1 MRKNRLI
8 IPALL
13 AFLSLQGYAQEL
25 NDSITSGKPAKYSD
39 EVVEIGYHKAQ
50 RLEESTSSI
59 STVYNEDFNK
69 RSAKNIANSLFGYG
83 TGLTTLQGSGRYADA
98 EPTFFI
104 RGLQSLSTNNPLI
117 LVDGIERDITDVT
130 PEEVETVTILKDAAA
145 VAIYGHKGIN
155 GVVNITTKRGIYN
168 TREIKF
174 TYDHGFGWQARK
186 PKFVDSYSY
195 ANAMNEA
202 LANDGLTA
210 RYTQDELNAFR
221 SGQYPYLYANVDWLG
236 ETYRDMDATN
246 IYNISFRGGA
256 SKFRYYAMANLTT
269 NKGFIANPY
278 MNDGYSTQDQYSRAN
293 LRTNL
298 DIDLTEKT
306 KLKLNVLGILSETRT
321 PGANGQGGANLWDMI
336 YTLPSAAFPARL
348 ENGTWGGSAT
358 WAGTKNPLA
367 VSQAAAYT
375 KFHERTLFA
384 DMTLTQDLS
393 SITPGLG
400 ASGMLSYDNY
410 AQYWENHS
418 KTFVYGSNSVTAWE
432 NGVPSSTTYYTDGK
446 ESSMSSDAKCIAF
459 TRVFNFAATLF
470 YDKQINKDN
479 KIYSQLKWDYEYRN
493 TKGTDQ
499 TWYRQNASFY
509 THYGYKDKYFA
520 DLSVVASAS
529 NKLAPGHQWS
539 ISPTVGLAWV
549 MSKENFM
556 KDLFWINFMKLRAS
570 FGVINTDRLPLD
582 DDSEVTN
589 YWEQTYGG
597 GGYYPFDTNYSVGTQ
612 SWSLG
617 RLASLNSTHEKA
629 YKYNL
634 GLDASMFNGLDVSF
648 DAYYERRSDI
658 WVSSSGHYSSVLGFT
673 APYENGG
680 IVDSWGVE
688 IGANYRKKIADITLN
703 IGANFALA
711 KNEIIEQME
720 EPRMY
725 DNLITTGKP
734 LKQTYGMEVI
744 GYFKD
749 QADIENSPKQ
759 SFGDVKP
766 GDIKYKDLNGDG
778 VIDEND
784 RTNIGSPLPKFTFG
798 WTNTF
803 RYKNFDLSLFINGSY
818 GNKVFNYL
826 GMKLTHMNSPWSN
839 QLNTVLDRA
848 QIVPIDPNKDY
859 SAGVVVNGVTI
870 YNWYDDITNVRV
882 ANAGATI
889 PRASIQD
896 PNDNDRISDRYIED
910 GSYIRLKNITLG
922 YTFPGKIIKKWGL
935 DNLRVYA
942 NIQNLLT
949 ITGYSGYDP
958 EIGASTASA
967 NVYGLDN
974 GRYPSPTVYSFGL
987 NVSF

>member
-13 AFLSLQGYAQEL
+13 AFLSMQGHAQEL

-766 GDIKYKDLNGDG
+766 GDIKYKDVNGDNI
-778 VIDEND
+778 IDANDKVAIGHSTTAPEIYYSFNLGAEWKGLGFDAMFQGTGRYSAVLNTKSLYWPLINNTTISQEYYDNRWTPENQD
-784 RTNIGSPLPKFTFG
+784 AKYPRLSSQSNGNNYQ
-798 WTNTF
+798 TNTLWLADRSF
-803 RYKNFDLSLFINGSY
+803 LKLRSIELYYKFPQIWVKKSKILSNAKIYVRGVDLLCFDKINI
-818 GNKVFNYL
+818 
-826 GMKLTHMNSPWSN
+826 
-839 QLNTVLDRA
+839 A
-848 QIVPIDPNKDY
+848 DPEVY
-859 SAGVVVNGVTI
+859 
-870 YNWYDDITNVRV
+870 
-882 ANAGATI
+882 GATY
-889 PRASIQD
+889 PLTRSVVA
-896 PNDNDRISDRYIED
+896 
-910 GSYIRLKNITLG
+910 G
-922 YTFPGKIIKKWGL
+922 
-935 DNLRVYA
+935 
-942 NIQNLLT
+942 LT
-949 ITGYSGYDP
+949 IG
-958 EIGASTASA
+958 
-967 NVYGLDN
+967 
-974 GRYPSPTVYSFGL
+974 F
-987 NVSF
+987 

>member
-13 AFLSLQGYAQEL
+13 AFLSMQGYAQEL
-25 NDSITSGKPAKYSD
+25 NDSIASGKLAKYSD
-39 EVVEIGYHKAQ
+39 EVVQIGYHKAQ
-50 RLEESTSSI
+50 RLEESTSSV

-98 EPTFFI
+98 EPTFFV

-130 PEEVETVTILKDAAA
+130 PEEVETVTVLKDAAA
-145 VAIYGHKGIN
+145 VAIYGNKGIN
-155 GVVNITTKRGIYN
+155 GVVNITTKRGAYN

-186 PKFVDSYSY
+186 PKFVNSYDY

-202 LANDGLTA
+202 LVNDGLTA
-210 RYTQDELNAFR
+210 RYTQDELKAFQY
-221 SGQYPYLYANVDWLG
+221 GQYPYLYANVDWLG

-306 KLKLNVLGILSETRT
+306 KLKLNLLGILSETRT
-321 PGANGQGGANLWDMI
+321 PGANADDKEGADLWDMI

-432 NGVPSSTTYYTDGK
+432 NNLPRNTTYYTDGK
-446 ESSMSSDAKCIAF
+446 ESSMGSDAKCIAF

-470 YDKQINKDN
+470 YDKQINEAN

-520 DLSVVASAS
+520 DMSIIASAS
-529 NKLAPGHQWS
+529 NKLAPGHRWS
-539 ISPTVGLAWV
+539 VSPTIGLAWI

-556 KDLFWINFMKLRAS
+556 QDISWINFMKLRAS

-582 DDSEVTN
+582 DDDEVTN

-597 GGYYPFDTNYSVGTQ
+597 GSFYPFDTNYSVGTQ

-629 YKYNL
+629 YKYNF
-634 GLDASMFNGLDVSF
+634 GLDASLFNGLDFSF

-688 IGANYRKKIADITLN
+688 IGANYRKRIADVTLN
-703 IGANFALA
+703 VGANFTLA

-725 DNLITTGKP
+725 DNLITTGNP
-734 LKQTYGMEVI
+734 LKQTYGMQVI

-749 QADIENSPKQ
+749 QTDIENSPKQ
-759 SFGDVKP
+759 AFGEVNP
-766 GDIKYKDLNGDG
+766 GDIKYKDVNGDNI
-778 VIDEND
+778 IDANDKVAIGYSTTAPEIYYSFNLGAEWKGLGFDAMFQGTGRYSAVLNTKSLYWPLINNTTISQEYYDNRWTPENQD
-784 RTNIGSPLPKFTFG
+784 AKYPRLSSQSNENNYQ
-798 WTNTF
+798 TNTLWLADRSF
-803 RYKNFDLSLFINGSY
+803 LKLRSVELYYKFPQALMKKSKILNNAKVYVRGVDLLCFDKINI
-818 GNKVFNYL
+818 
-826 GMKLTHMNSPWSN
+826 
-839 QLNTVLDRA
+839 A
-848 QIVPIDPNKDY
+848 DPEVY
-859 SAGVVVNGVTI
+859 
-870 YNWYDDITNVRV
+870 
-882 ANAGATI
+882 GATY
-889 PRASIQD
+889 PLTRSVVA
-896 PNDNDRISDRYIED
+896 
-910 GSYIRLKNITLG
+910 G
-922 YTFPGKIIKKWGL
+922 
-935 DNLRVYA
+935 
-942 NIQNLLT
+942 LT
-949 ITGYSGYDP
+949 IG
-958 EIGASTASA
+958 
-967 NVYGLDN
+967 
-974 GRYPSPTVYSFGL
+974 F
-987 NVSF
+987 

>member
-13 AFLSLQGYAQEL
+13 AFLCLQGYAQEL

-39 EVVEIGYHKAQ
+39 EVVQIGYHKAQ
-50 RLEESTSSI
+50 RLEESTSSV

-98 EPTFFI
+98 EPTFFV

-130 PEEVETVTILKDAAA
+130 PEEVETVTVLKDAAA
-145 VAIYGHKGIN
+145 VAIYGNKGIN
-155 GVVNITTKRGIYN
+155 GVVNITTKRGAYN

-186 PKFVDSYSY
+186 PKFVNSYDY

-202 LANDGLTA
+202 LVNDGLTA
-210 RYTQDELNAFR
+210 RYTQDELKAFQY
-221 SGQYPYLYANVDWLG
+221 GQYPYLYANVDWLG

-306 KLKLNVLGILSETRT
+306 KLKLNLLGILSETRT
-321 PGANGQGGANLWDMI
+321 PGANADDKEGADLWDMI

-432 NGVPSSTTYYTDGK
+432 NNLPRNTTYYTDGK
-446 ESSMSSDAKCIAF
+446 ESSMGSDAKCIAF

-470 YDKQINKDN
+470 YDKQINEAN

-520 DLSVVASAS
+520 DMSIIASAS
-529 NKLAPGHQWS
+529 NKLAPGHRWS
-539 ISPTVGLAWV
+539 VSPTIGLAWI

-556 KDLFWINFMKLRAS
+556 QDISWINFMKLRAS

-582 DDSEVTN
+582 DDDEVTN

-597 GGYYPFDTNYSVGTQ
+597 GSFYPFDTNYSVGTQ

-629 YKYNL
+629 YKYNF
-634 GLDASMFNGLDVSF
+634 GLDASLFNGLDFSF

-688 IGANYRKKIADITLN
+688 IGANYRKRIADVTLN
-703 IGANFALA
+703 VGANFTLA

-725 DNLITTGKP
+725 DNLITTGNP
-734 LKQTYGMEVI
+734 LKQTYGMQVI

-749 QADIENSPKQ
+749 QTDIENSPKQ
-759 SFGDVKP
+759 AFGEVNP
-766 GDIKYKDLNGDG
+766 GDIKYKDVNGDNI
-778 VIDEND
+778 IDANDKVAIGYSTTAPEIYYSFNLGAEWKGLGFDAMFQGTGRYSAVLNTKSLYWPLINNTTISQEYYDNRWTPENQD
-784 RTNIGSPLPKFTFG
+784 AKYPRLSSQSNENNYQ
-798 WTNTF
+798 TNTLWLADRSF
-803 RYKNFDLSLFINGSY
+803 LKLRSVELYYKFPQALMKKSKILNNAKVYVRGVDLLCFDKINI
-818 GNKVFNYL
+818 
-826 GMKLTHMNSPWSN
+826 
-839 QLNTVLDRA
+839 A
-848 QIVPIDPNKDY
+848 DPEVY
-859 SAGVVVNGVTI
+859 
-870 YNWYDDITNVRV
+870 
-882 ANAGATI
+882 GATY
-889 PRASIQD
+889 PQTRSVVA
-896 PNDNDRISDRYIED
+896 
-910 GSYIRLKNITLG
+910 G
-922 YTFPGKIIKKWGL
+922 
-935 DNLRVYA
+935 
-942 NIQNLLT
+942 LT
-949 ITGYSGYDP
+949 IG
-958 EIGASTASA
+958 
-967 NVYGLDN
+967 
-974 GRYPSPTVYSFGL
+974 F
-987 NVSF
+987 

>member
-13 AFLSLQGYAQEL
+13 AFLSMQGYAQEL
-25 NDSITSGKPAKYSD
+25 NDSITSGKPVKYSD

-446 ESSMSSDAKCIAF
+446 ESAMSSDAKCIAF

-470 YDKQINKDN
+470 YDKQINMDN

-556 KDLFWINFMKLRAS
+556 KDLSWINFMKLRAS

-629 YKYNL
+629 YKYNF

-766 GDIKYKDLNGDG
+766 GDIKYKDVNGDNI
-778 VIDEND
+778 IDANDKVAIGHSTTAPEIYYSFNLGAEWKGLGFDAMFQGTGRYSAVLNTKSLYWPLINNTTISQEYYDNRWTPENQD
-784 RTNIGSPLPKFTFG
+784 AKYPRLSSQSNENNYQ
-798 WTNTF
+798 TNTLWLADRSF
-803 RYKNFDLSLFINGSY
+803 LKLRSIELYYKFPQIWVKKSKILSNAKIYVRGVDLLCFDKINI
-818 GNKVFNYL
+818 
-826 GMKLTHMNSPWSN
+826 
-839 QLNTVLDRA
+839 A
-848 QIVPIDPNKDY
+848 DPEVY
-859 SAGVVVNGVTI
+859 
-870 YNWYDDITNVRV
+870 
-882 ANAGATI
+882 GATY
-889 PRASIQD
+889 PLTRSVVA
-896 PNDNDRISDRYIED
+896 
-910 GSYIRLKNITLG
+910 G
-922 YTFPGKIIKKWGL
+922 
-935 DNLRVYA
+935 
-942 NIQNLLT
+942 LT
-949 ITGYSGYDP
+949 IG
-958 EIGASTASA
+958 
-967 NVYGLDN
+967 
-974 GRYPSPTVYSFGL
+974 F
-987 NVSF
+987 

>member
-13 AFLSLQGYAQEL
+13 AFLSMQGYAQEL

-39 EVVEIGYHKAQ
+39 EMVEIGYHKAQ
-50 RLEESTSSI
+50 HLEESTSSI

-117 LVDGIERDITDVT
+117 LVDGIERDITDIT

-145 VAIYGHKGIN
+145 VAMYGNKGIN
-155 GVVNITTKRGIYN
+155 GVVNITTKRGNYN

-321 PGANGQGGANLWDMI
+321 PGADADDQGGANLWDMI

-384 DMTLTQDLS
+384 DMTLAQDLS

-446 ESSMSSDAKCIAF
+446 ESAMSSDAKCIAF

-470 YDKQINKDN
+470 YDRQIDKDN

-520 DLSVVASAS
+520 DLNVVASAS

-556 KDLFWINFMKLRAS
+556 KDLSWINFMKLRAS
-570 FGVINTDRLPLD
+570 FGVIHTDRLPLD

-629 YKYNL
+629 YKYNF
-634 GLDASMFNGLDVSF
+634 GLDAGMFNGLNVSF

-688 IGANYRKKIADITLN
+688 IGADYRKKIAGITLN

-725 DNLITTGKP
+725 GNLITTGNP

-759 SFGDVKP
+759 SFGDVNP
-766 GDIKYKDLNGDG
+766 GDIKYKDVNGDNI
-778 VIDEND
+778 IDANDKVAIGYSTTAPEIYYSFNLGAEWKGLGFDAMFQGTGRYSAVLNTKSLYWPLINNTTISQEYYDNRWTPENQD
-784 RTNIGSPLPKFTFG
+784 AKYPRLSSQSNENNYQ
-798 WTNTF
+798 TNTLWLADRSF
-803 RYKNFDLSLFINGSY
+803 LKLRSIELYYKFPQSWVKKSKILSNAKIYVRGIDLLCFDKINIADPEVY
-818 GNKVFNYL
+818 EATYP
-826 GMKLTHMNSPWSN
+826 LTRS
-839 QLNTVLDRA
+839 V
-848 QIVPIDPNKDY
+848 V
-859 SAGVVVNGVTI
+859 AG
-870 YNWYDDITNVRV
+870 
-882 ANAGATI
+882 
-889 PRASIQD
+889 
-896 PNDNDRISDRYIED
+896 
-910 GSYIRLKNITLG
+910 
-922 YTFPGKIIKKWGL
+922 
-935 DNLRVYA
+935 
-942 NIQNLLT
+942 LT
-949 ITGYSGYDP
+949 IG
-958 EIGASTASA
+958 
-967 NVYGLDN
+967 
-974 GRYPSPTVYSFGL
+974 F
-987 NVSF
+987 

>member
-13 AFLSLQGYAQEL
+13 AFLSMQGYAQEL
-25 NDSITSGKPAKYSD
+25 NDSIASGKPAKYSD
-39 EVVEIGYHKAQ
+39 EVVQIGYHKAQ
-50 RLEESTSSI
+50 RLEESTSSV

-98 EPTFFI
+98 EPTFFV

-130 PEEVETVTILKDAAA
+130 PEEVETVTVLKDAAA
-145 VAIYGHKGIN
+145 VAIYGNKGIN
-155 GVVNITTKRGIYN
+155 GVVNITTKRGAYN

-186 PKFVDSYSY
+186 PKFVNSYDY

-202 LANDGLTA
+202 LVNDGLTA
-210 RYTQDELNAFR
+210 RYTQDELKAFQY
-221 SGQYPYLYANVDWLG
+221 GQYPYLYANVDWLG
-236 ETYRDMDATN
+236 ETYCDMDATN

-306 KLKLNVLGILSETRT
+306 KLKLNLLGILSETRT
-321 PGANGQGGANLWDMI
+321 PGANADDKEGADLWDMI

-432 NGVPSSTTYYTDGK
+432 NNLPRNTTYYTDGK
-446 ESSMSSDAKCIAF
+446 ESSMGSDAKCIAF

-470 YDKQINKDN
+470 YDKQINEAN

-520 DLSVVASAS
+520 DLSIIASAS
-529 NKLAPGHQWS
+529 NKLAPGHRWS
-539 ISPTVGLAWV
+539 VSPTIGLAWI

-556 KDLFWINFMKLRAS
+556 KDISWINFMKLRAS

-582 DDSEVTN
+582 DDDEVTN

-597 GGYYPFDTNYSVGTQ
+597 GSFYPFDTNYSVGTQ

-629 YKYNL
+629 YKYNF
-634 GLDASMFNGLDVSF
+634 GLDASLFNGLDFSF

-688 IGANYRKKIADITLN
+688 IGANYRKRIADVTLN
-703 IGANFALA
+703 VGANFTLA

-725 DNLITTGKP
+725 DNLITTGNP
-734 LKQTYGMEVI
+734 LKQTYGMQVI

-749 QADIENSPKQ
+749 QTDIENSPKQ
-759 SFGDVKP
+759 AFGEVKP
-766 GDIKYKDLNGDG
+766 GDIKYKDVNDDNIIDANDKVAIGYSTTAPEIYYSFNLGAEWKGLGFDAMFQGTGRYSAVLNTKSLYWPLINNTTISQEYYDNRWTP
-778 VIDEND
+778 ENQD
-784 RTNIGSPLPKFTFG
+784 ATYPRLSSQSNENNYQ
-798 WTNTF
+798 TNTLWLADRSF
-803 RYKNFDLSLFINGSY
+803 LKLRSVELYYKFPQALIKKSKILNNAKVYVRGVDLLCFDKINI
-818 GNKVFNYL
+818 
-826 GMKLTHMNSPWSN
+826 
-839 QLNTVLDRA
+839 A
-848 QIVPIDPNKDY
+848 DPEVY
-859 SAGVVVNGVTI
+859 
-870 YNWYDDITNVRV
+870 
-882 ANAGATI
+882 GATY
-889 PRASIQD
+889 PLTRSVVA
-896 PNDNDRISDRYIED
+896 
-910 GSYIRLKNITLG
+910 G
-922 YTFPGKIIKKWGL
+922 
-935 DNLRVYA
+935 
-942 NIQNLLT
+942 LT
-949 ITGYSGYDP
+949 IG
-958 EIGASTASA
+958 
-967 NVYGLDN
+967 
-974 GRYPSPTVYSFGL
+974 F
-987 NVSF
+987 

>member
-13 AFLSLQGYAQEL
+13 AFLSMQGYAQEL
-25 NDSITSGKPAKYSD
+25 NDSITSGKPVKYSD

-446 ESSMSSDAKCIAF
+446 ESAMSSDAKCIAF

-479 KIYSQLKWDYEYRN
+479 KIYCQLKWDYEYRN

-556 KDLFWINFMKLRAS
+556 KDLSWINFMKLRAS

-629 YKYNL
+629 YKYNF

-766 GDIKYKDLNGDG
+766 GDIKYKDVNGDNI
-778 VIDEND
+778 IDANDKVAIGHSTTAPEIYYSFNLGAEWKGLGFDAMFQGTGRYSAVLNTKSLYWPLINNTTISQEYYDNRWTPENQD
-784 RTNIGSPLPKFTFG
+784 AKYPRLSSQSNENNYQ
-798 WTNTF
+798 TNTLWLADRSF
-803 RYKNFDLSLFINGSY
+803 LKLRSIELYYKFPQIWVKKSKILSNAKIYVRGVDLLCFDKINI
-818 GNKVFNYL
+818 
-826 GMKLTHMNSPWSN
+826 
-839 QLNTVLDRA
+839 A
-848 QIVPIDPNKDY
+848 DPEVY
-859 SAGVVVNGVTI
+859 
-870 YNWYDDITNVRV
+870 
-882 ANAGATI
+882 GATY
-889 PRASIQD
+889 PLTRSVVA
-896 PNDNDRISDRYIED
+896 
-910 GSYIRLKNITLG
+910 G
-922 YTFPGKIIKKWGL
+922 
-935 DNLRVYA
+935 
-942 NIQNLLT
+942 LT
-949 ITGYSGYDP
+949 IG
-958 EIGASTASA
+958 
-967 NVYGLDN
+967 
-974 GRYPSPTVYSFGL
+974 F
-987 NVSF
+987 

>member
-1 MRKNRLI
+1 MKKNRLI

-13 AFLSLQGYAQEL
+13 AFLCLQGYAQEL

-39 EVVEIGYHKAQ
+39 EVVQIGYHKAQ
-50 RLEESTSSI
+50 RLEESTSSV

-98 EPTFFI
+98 EPTFFV

-130 PEEVETVTILKDAAA
+130 PEEVETVTVLKDAAA
-145 VAIYGHKGIN
+145 VAIYGNKGIN
-155 GVVNITTKRGIYN
+155 GVVNITTKRGAYN

-186 PKFVDSYSY
+186 PKFVNSYDY

-202 LANDGLTA
+202 LVNDGLTA
-210 RYTQDELNAFR
+210 RYTQDELKAFQY
-221 SGQYPYLYANVDWLG
+221 GQYPYLYANVDWLG

-306 KLKLNVLGILSETRT
+306 KLKLNLLGILSETRT
-321 PGANGQGGANLWDMI
+321 PGANADDKEGADLWDMI

-432 NGVPSSTTYYTDGK
+432 NNLPRNTTYYTDGK
-446 ESSMSSDAKCIAF
+446 ESSMGSDAKCIAF

-470 YDKQINKDN
+470 YDKQINEAN

-520 DLSVVASAS
+520 DMSIIASAS
-529 NKLAPGHQWS
+529 NKLAPGHRWS
-539 ISPTVGLAWV
+539 VSPTIGLAWI

-556 KDLFWINFMKLRAS
+556 QDISWINFMKLRAS

-582 DDSEVTN
+582 DDDEVTN

-597 GGYYPFDTNYSVGTQ
+597 GSFYPFDTNYSVGTQ

-629 YKYNL
+629 YKYNF
-634 GLDASMFNGLDVSF
+634 GLDASLFNGLDFSF

-688 IGANYRKKIADITLN
+688 IGANYRKRIADVTLN
-703 IGANFALA
+703 VGANFTLA

-725 DNLITTGKP
+725 DNLITTGNP
-734 LKQTYGMEVI
+734 LKQTYGMQVI

-749 QADIENSPKQ
+749 QTDIENSPKQ
-759 SFGDVKP
+759 AFGEVNP
-766 GDIKYKDLNGDG
+766 GDIKYKDVNGDNI
-778 VIDEND
+778 IDANDKVAIGYSTTAPEIYYSFNLGAEWKGLGFDAMFQGTGRYSAVLNTKSLYWPLINNTTISQEYYDNRWTPENQD
-784 RTNIGSPLPKFTFG
+784 AKYPRLSSQSNENNYQ
-798 WTNTF
+798 TNTLWLADRSF
-803 RYKNFDLSLFINGSY
+803 LKLRSVELYYKFPQALMKKSKILNNAKVYVRGVDLLCFDKINI
-818 GNKVFNYL
+818 
-826 GMKLTHMNSPWSN
+826 
-839 QLNTVLDRA
+839 A
-848 QIVPIDPNKDY
+848 DPEVY
-859 SAGVVVNGVTI
+859 
-870 YNWYDDITNVRV
+870 
-882 ANAGATI
+882 GATY
-889 PRASIQD
+889 PQTRSVVA
-896 PNDNDRISDRYIED
+896 
-910 GSYIRLKNITLG
+910 G
-922 YTFPGKIIKKWGL
+922 
-935 DNLRVYA
+935 
-942 NIQNLLT
+942 LT
-949 ITGYSGYDP
+949 IG
-958 EIGASTASA
+958 
-967 NVYGLDN
+967 
-974 GRYPSPTVYSFGL
+974 F
-987 NVSF
+987 

>member
-13 AFLSLQGYAQEL
+13 AFLSMQGYAQEL
-25 NDSITSGKPAKYSD
+25 NDSIASGKPAKYSD
-39 EVVEIGYHKAQ
+39 EVVQIGYHKAQ
-50 RLEESTSSI
+50 RLEESTSSV

-98 EPTFFI
+98 EPTFFV

-130 PEEVETVTILKDAAA
+130 PEEVETVTVLKDAAA
-145 VAIYGHKGIN
+145 VAIYGNKGIN
-155 GVVNITTKRGIYN
+155 GVVNITTKRGAYN

-186 PKFVDSYSY
+186 PKFVNSYDY

-202 LANDGLTA
+202 LVNDGLTA
-210 RYTQDELNAFR
+210 RYTQDELKAFQY
-221 SGQYPYLYANVDWLG
+221 GQYPYLYANVDWLG

-306 KLKLNVLGILSETRT
+306 KLKLNLLGILSETRT
-321 PGANGQGGANLWDMI
+321 PGANANDKEGADLWDMI

-432 NGVPSSTTYYTDGK
+432 NNLPRNTTYYTDGK
-446 ESSMSSDAKCIAF
+446 ESSMGSDAKCIAF

-470 YDKQINKDN
+470 YDKQLNEAS

-520 DLSVVASAS
+520 DLSIIASAS
-529 NKLAPGHQWS
+529 NKLAPGHRWS
-539 ISPTVGLAWV
+539 VSPTVGLAWI

-556 KDLFWINFMKLRAS
+556 KDISWINFMKLRAS

-582 DDSEVTN
+582 DDDEVTN

-597 GGYYPFDTNYSVGTQ
+597 GSFYPFDTNYSVGTQ

-629 YKYNL
+629 YKYNF
-634 GLDASMFNGLDVSF
+634 GLDASLFNGLDFSF

-688 IGANYRKKIADITLN
+688 IGANYRKRIANVTLN
-703 IGANFALA
+703 VGANFTLA

-725 DNLITTGKP
+725 DNLITTGNP
-734 LKQTYGMEVI
+734 LKQTYGMQVL

-749 QADIENSPKQ
+749 QVDIENSPKQ
-759 SFGDVKP
+759 AFGEVKP
-766 GDIKYKDLNGDG
+766 GDIKYKDVNGDNI
-778 VIDEND
+778 IDANDKVAIGYSTTAPEIYYSFNLGAEWKGLGFDAMFQGTGRYSAVLNTKSLYWPLINNTTISQEYYDNRWTPENQD
-784 RTNIGSPLPKFTFG
+784 AKYPRLSSQSNENNYQ
-798 WTNTF
+798 TNTLWLADRSF
-803 RYKNFDLSLFINGSY
+803 LKLRSVELYYKFPQALIKKSKILNNAKVYVRGVDLLCFDKINI
-818 GNKVFNYL
+818 
-826 GMKLTHMNSPWSN
+826 
-839 QLNTVLDRA
+839 A
-848 QIVPIDPNKDY
+848 DPEVY
-859 SAGVVVNGVTI
+859 
-870 YNWYDDITNVRV
+870 
-882 ANAGATI
+882 GATY
-889 PRASIQD
+889 PLTRSVVA
-896 PNDNDRISDRYIED
+896 
-910 GSYIRLKNITLG
+910 G
-922 YTFPGKIIKKWGL
+922 
-935 DNLRVYA
+935 
-942 NIQNLLT
+942 LT
-949 ITGYSGYDP
+949 IG
-958 EIGASTASA
+958 
-967 NVYGLDN
+967 
-974 GRYPSPTVYSFGL
+974 F
-987 NVSF
+987 

>member
-13 AFLSLQGYAQEL
+13 AFLSMQGYAQEL
-25 NDSITSGKPAKYSD
+25 NDSIASGKPAKYSD
-39 EVVEIGYHKAQ
+39 EVVQIGYHKAQ
-50 RLEESTSSI
+50 RLEESTSSV
-59 STVYNEDFNK
+59 STVYNEEFNK

-98 EPTFFI
+98 EPTFFV

-130 PEEVETVTILKDAAA
+130 PEEVETVTVLKDAAA
-145 VAIYGHKGIN
+145 VAIYGNKGIN
-155 GVVNITTKRGIYN
+155 GVVNITTKRGAYN

-186 PKFVDSYSY
+186 PKFVNSYDY

-202 LANDGLTA
+202 LVNDGLTA
-210 RYTQDELNAFR
+210 RYTQDELKAFQY
-221 SGQYPYLYANVDWLG
+221 GQYPYLYANVDWLG

-306 KLKLNVLGILSETRT
+306 KLKLNLLGILSETRT
-321 PGANGQGGANLWDMI
+321 PGANADDKEGADLWDMI

-432 NGVPSSTTYYTDGK
+432 NNLPRNTTYYTDGK
-446 ESSMSSDAKCIAF
+446 ESSMGSDAKCIAF

-470 YDKQINKDN
+470 YDKQINEAN

-520 DLSVVASAS
+520 DMSIIASAS
-529 NKLAPGHQWS
+529 NKLAPGHRWS
-539 ISPTVGLAWV
+539 VSPTIGLAWI

-556 KDLFWINFMKLRAS
+556 KDISWINFMKLRAS

-582 DDSEVTN
+582 DDDEVTN

-597 GGYYPFDTNYSVGTQ
+597 GSFYPFDTNYSVGTQ

-629 YKYNL
+629 YKYNF
-634 GLDASMFNGLDVSF
+634 GLDASLFNGLDFSF

-688 IGANYRKKIADITLN
+688 IGANYRKRIADVTLN
-703 IGANFALA
+703 VGANFTLA

-725 DNLITTGKP
+725 DNLITTGNP
-734 LKQTYGMEVI
+734 LKQTYGMQVI

-749 QADIENSPKQ
+749 QTDIENSPKQ
-759 SFGDVKP
+759 AFGEVKP
-766 GDIKYKDLNGDG
+766 GDIKYKDVNGDNI
-778 VIDEND
+778 IDANDKVAIGYSTTAPEIYYSFNLGAEWKGLGFDAMFQGIGRYSAVLNTKSLYWPLINNTTISQEYYDNRWTPENQD
-784 RTNIGSPLPKFTFG
+784 AKYPRLSSQSNENNYQ
-798 WTNTF
+798 TNTLWLADRSF
-803 RYKNFDLSLFINGSY
+803 LKLRSVELYYKFPQALMKKSKILNNAKVYVRGVDLLCFDKINI
-818 GNKVFNYL
+818 
-826 GMKLTHMNSPWSN
+826 
-839 QLNTVLDRA
+839 A
-848 QIVPIDPNKDY
+848 DPEVY
-859 SAGVVVNGVTI
+859 
-870 YNWYDDITNVRV
+870 
-882 ANAGATI
+882 GATY
-889 PRASIQD
+889 PLTRSVVA
-896 PNDNDRISDRYIED
+896 
-910 GSYIRLKNITLG
+910 G
-922 YTFPGKIIKKWGL
+922 
-935 DNLRVYA
+935 
-942 NIQNLLT
+942 LT
-949 ITGYSGYDP
+949 IG
-958 EIGASTASA
+958 
-967 NVYGLDN
+967 
-974 GRYPSPTVYSFGL
+974 F
-987 NVSF
+987 

>member
-39 EVVEIGYHKAQ
+39 EAVQIGYHKVQ
-50 RLEESTSSI
+50 RLEESTSSV
-59 STVYNEDFNK
+59 STVYNEEFNK

-83 TGLTTLQGSGRYADA
+83 TGLAALQGSGRYADA
-98 EPTFFI
+98 EPTFFV

-130 PEEVETVTILKDAAA
+130 PEEVETVTVLKDAAA
-145 VAIYGHKGIN
+145 VAIYGNKGIN
-155 GVVNITTKRGIYN
+155 GVVNITTKRGAYN

-186 PKFVDSYSY
+186 PKFVDSHSY

-202 LANDGLTA
+202 LTNDGLTA
-210 RYTQDELNAFR
+210 RYTQDELNTFR

-278 MNDGYSTQDQYSRAN
+278 VNDGYSTQDQYSRAN

-306 KLKLNVLGILSETRT
+306 RLKLNLLGILSETRT
-321 PGANGQGGANLWDMI
+321 PGANADDQEGADLWDMI
-336 YTLPSAAFPARL
+336 YTLPSAAYPARL

-384 DMTLTQDLS
+384 DMTLMQDLS

-418 KTFVYGSNSVTAWE
+418 KTFVYGSNSVTSWE
-432 NGVPSSTTYYTDGK
+432 NGVPGSTTYYTDGK
-446 ESSMSSDAKCIAF
+446 ESSMDSDAKCIAF

-470 YDKQINKDN
+470 YDKQINEAS

-509 THYGYKDKYFA
+509 THYGYQDKYFA
-520 DLSVVASAS
+520 DLSVIASAS
-529 NKLAPGHQWS
+529 NKLAPGHRWS
-539 ISPTVGLAWV
+539 VSPTVGLAWV

-556 KDLFWINFMKLRAS
+556 KDISWINFMKLRAS

-582 DDSEVTN
+582 DDDEVTN

-597 GGYYPFDTNYSVGTQ
+597 GSFYPFDTNYSVGTQ

-629 YKYNL
+629 YKYNF
-634 GLDASMFNGLDVSF
+634 GLDASLFNGLDLSF

-658 WVSSSGHYSSVLGFT
+658 WVSSSGHYSSILGFT

-688 IGANYRKKIADITLN
+688 IGANYRKRIADITLN
-703 IGANFALA
+703 VGANFALA

-725 DNLITTGKP
+725 DNLVTTGNP

-759 SFGDVKP
+759 AFGDVKP
-766 GDIKYKDLNGDG
+766 GDIKYKDVNGDNI
-778 VIDEND
+778 IDANDKVAMGYSTTAPEIYYSFNLGAEWKGLGFDAMFQGTGRYSAVLNTKSLYWPLIDNTTISQEYYDNRWTPENQD
-784 RTNIGSPLPKFTFG
+784 AKYPRLSSQSNENNYQ
-798 WTNTF
+798 TNTLWLADRSF
-803 RYKNFDLSLFINGSY
+803 LKLRSVELYYKFPQALMKRSKILNNAKIYVRGVDLLCFDKINI
-818 GNKVFNYL
+818 
-826 GMKLTHMNSPWSN
+826 
-839 QLNTVLDRA
+839 A
-848 QIVPIDPNKDY
+848 DPEVY
-859 SAGVVVNGVTI
+859 
-870 YNWYDDITNVRV
+870 
-882 ANAGATI
+882 GATY
-889 PRASIQD
+889 PLTRSVVA
-896 PNDNDRISDRYIED
+896 
-910 GSYIRLKNITLG
+910 G
-922 YTFPGKIIKKWGL
+922 
-935 DNLRVYA
+935 
-942 NIQNLLT
+942 LT
-949 ITGYSGYDP
+949 IG
-958 EIGASTASA
+958 
-967 NVYGLDN
+967 
-974 GRYPSPTVYSFGL
+974 F
-987 NVSF
+987 

>member
-1 MRKNRLI
+1 
-8 IPALL
+8 
-13 AFLSLQGYAQEL
+13 
-25 NDSITSGKPAKYSD
+25 
-39 EVVEIGYHKAQ
+39 
-50 RLEESTSSI
+50 
-59 STVYNEDFNK
+59 
-69 RSAKNIANSLFGYG
+69 
-83 TGLTTLQGSGRYADA
+83 LQGSGRYADA

-174 TYDHGFGWQARK
+174 TYDHSFGWQARK

-556 KDLFWINFMKLRAS
+556 KDLSWINFMKLRAS

-629 YKYNL
+629 YKYNF

-766 GDIKYKDLNGDG
+766 GDIKYKDVNGDNI
-778 VIDEND
+778 IDANDKVAIGHSTTAPEIYYSFNLGAEWKGLGFDAMFQGTGRYSAVLNTKSLYWPLINNTTISQEYYDNRWTPENQD
-784 RTNIGSPLPKFTFG
+784 AKYPRLSSQSNENNYQ
-798 WTNTF
+798 TNTLWLADRSF
-803 RYKNFDLSLFINGSY
+803 LKLRSIELYYKFPQIWVKKSKILSNAKIYVRGVDLLCFDKINI
-818 GNKVFNYL
+818 
-826 GMKLTHMNSPWSN
+826 
-839 QLNTVLDRA
+839 A
-848 QIVPIDPNKDY
+848 DPEVY
-859 SAGVVVNGVTI
+859 
-870 YNWYDDITNVRV
+870 
-882 ANAGATI
+882 GATY
-889 PRASIQD
+889 PLTRSVVA
-896 PNDNDRISDRYIED
+896 
-910 GSYIRLKNITLG
+910 G
-922 YTFPGKIIKKWGL
+922 
-935 DNLRVYA
+935 
-942 NIQNLLT
+942 LT
-949 ITGYSGYDP
+949 IG
-958 EIGASTASA
+958 
-967 NVYGLDN
+967 
-974 GRYPSPTVYSFGL
+974 F
-987 NVSF
+987 

>member
-13 AFLSLQGYAQEL
+13 AFLSMQGYAQEL
-25 NDSITSGKPAKYSD
+25 NDSIAFGKPAKYSD
-39 EVVEIGYHKAQ
+39 EVVQIGYHKAQ
-50 RLEESTSSI
+50 RLEESTSSV

-98 EPTFFI
+98 EPTFFV

-130 PEEVETVTILKDAAA
+130 PEEVETVTVLKDAAA
-145 VAIYGHKGIN
+145 VAIYGNKGIN
-155 GVVNITTKRGIYN
+155 GVVNITTKRGAYN

-186 PKFVDSYSY
+186 PKFVNSYDY

-202 LANDGLTA
+202 LVNDGLTA
-210 RYTQDELNAFR
+210 RYTQDELKAFQY
-221 SGQYPYLYANVDWLG
+221 GQYPYLYANVDWLG

-306 KLKLNVLGILSETRT
+306 KLKLNLLGILSETRT
-321 PGANGQGGANLWDMI
+321 PGANADDKEGADLWDMI

-432 NGVPSSTTYYTDGK
+432 NNLPRNTTYYTDGK
-446 ESSMSSDAKCIAF
+446 ESSMGSDAKCIAF

-470 YDKQINKDN
+470 YDKQINEAN

-520 DLSVVASAS
+520 DLSIIASAS
-529 NKLAPGHQWS
+529 NKLAPDHRWS
-539 ISPTVGLAWV
+539 ASPTIGLAWI
-549 MSKENFM
+549 MSKEKFM
-556 KDLFWINFMKLRAS
+556 QDISWINFMKLRAS

-582 DDSEVTN
+582 DDDEVTN

-597 GGYYPFDTNYSVGTQ
+597 GSFYPFDTNYSVGTQ

-629 YKYNL
+629 YKYNF
-634 GLDASMFNGLDVSF
+634 GLDASLFNGLDFSF

-688 IGANYRKKIADITLN
+688 IGANYRKRIADVTLN
-703 IGANFALA
+703 VGANFTLA

-725 DNLITTGKP
+725 DNLITTGNP
-734 LKQTYGMEVI
+734 LKQTYGMQVI

-749 QADIENSPKQ
+749 QTDIENSPKQ
-759 SFGDVKP
+759 AFGEVNP
-766 GDIKYKDLNGDG
+766 GDIKYKDVNGDNI
-778 VIDEND
+778 IDANDKVAIGYSTTAPEIYYSFNLGAEWKGLGFDAMFQGTGRYSAVLNTKSLYWPLINNTTISQEYYDNRWTPENQD
-784 RTNIGSPLPKFTFG
+784 AKYPRLSSQSNENNYQ
-798 WTNTF
+798 TNTLWLADRSF
-803 RYKNFDLSLFINGSY
+803 LKLRSVELYYKFPQALMKKSKILNNAKVYVRGVDLLCFDKINI
-818 GNKVFNYL
+818 
-826 GMKLTHMNSPWSN
+826 
-839 QLNTVLDRA
+839 A
-848 QIVPIDPNKDY
+848 DPEVY
-859 SAGVVVNGVTI
+859 
-870 YNWYDDITNVRV
+870 
-882 ANAGATI
+882 GATY
-889 PRASIQD
+889 PLTRSVVA
-896 PNDNDRISDRYIED
+896 
-910 GSYIRLKNITLG
+910 G
-922 YTFPGKIIKKWGL
+922 
-935 DNLRVYA
+935 
-942 NIQNLLT
+942 LT
-949 ITGYSGYDP
+949 IG
-958 EIGASTASA
+958 
-967 NVYGLDN
+967 
-974 GRYPSPTVYSFGL
+974 F
-987 NVSF
+987 

>member
-1 MRKNRLI
+1 MKKNRLI

-13 AFLSLQGYAQEL
+13 AFLSMQGYAQEL

-39 EVVEIGYHKAQ
+39 EMVEIGYHKAQ
-50 RLEESTSSI
+50 HLEESTSSI

-117 LVDGIERDITDVT
+117 LVDGIERDITDIT

-145 VAIYGHKGIN
+145 VAMYGNKGIN
-155 GVVNITTKRGIYN
+155 GVVNITTKRGNYN

-321 PGANGQGGANLWDMI
+321 PGADADDQGGANLWDMI

-384 DMTLTQDLS
+384 DMTLAQDLS

-446 ESSMSSDAKCIAF
+446 ESAMSSDAKCIAF

-470 YDKQINKDN
+470 YDRQIDKDN

-520 DLSVVASAS
+520 DLNVVASAS

-539 ISPTVGLAWV
+539 ISPIVGLAWV
-549 MSKENFM
+549 MSKENLM
-556 KDLFWINFMKLRAS
+556 KDLSWINFMKLRAS
-570 FGVINTDRLPLD
+570 FGVIHTDRLPLD

-629 YKYNL
+629 YKYNF
-634 GLDASMFNGLDVSF
+634 GLDAGMFNGLDVSF

-688 IGANYRKKIADITLN
+688 IGADYRKKIADITLN

-725 DNLITTGKP
+725 DNLITTGNP

-759 SFGDVKP
+759 SFGDVTP
-766 GDIKYKDLNGDG
+766 GDIKYKDVNGDNI
-778 VIDEND
+778 IDANDKVAIGYSTTAPEIYYSFNLGAEWKGLGFDAMFQGAGRYSAVLNTKSLYWPLINNTTISQEYYDNRWTPENQD
-784 RTNIGSPLPKFTFG
+784 AKYPRLSSQSNENNYQ
-798 WTNTF
+798 TNTLWLADRSF
-803 RYKNFDLSLFINGSY
+803 LKLRSIELYYKFPQSWVKKSKILSNAKIYVRGIDLLCFDKINIADPEVY
-818 GNKVFNYL
+818 EATYP
-826 GMKLTHMNSPWSN
+826 LTRS
-839 QLNTVLDRA
+839 V
-848 QIVPIDPNKDY
+848 V
-859 SAGVVVNGVTI
+859 AG
-870 YNWYDDITNVRV
+870 
-882 ANAGATI
+882 
-889 PRASIQD
+889 
-896 PNDNDRISDRYIED
+896 
-910 GSYIRLKNITLG
+910 
-922 YTFPGKIIKKWGL
+922 
-935 DNLRVYA
+935 
-942 NIQNLLT
+942 LT
-949 ITGYSGYDP
+949 IG
-958 EIGASTASA
+958 
-967 NVYGLDN
+967 
-974 GRYPSPTVYSFGL
+974 F
-987 NVSF
+987 

>member
-13 AFLSLQGYAQEL
+13 AFLSMQGYAQEL
-25 NDSITSGKPAKYSD
+25 NDSIASGKPAKYSD
-39 EVVEIGYHKAQ
+39 EVVQIGYHKAQ
-50 RLEESTSSI
+50 RLEESTSSV

-98 EPTFFI
+98 EPTFFV

-130 PEEVETVTILKDAAA
+130 PEEVETVTVLKDAAA
-145 VAIYGHKGIN
+145 VAIYGNKGIN
-155 GVVNITTKRGIYN
+155 GVVNITTKRGAYN

-195 ANAMNEA
+195 ASAMNEA
-202 LANDGLTA
+202 LTNDGLTA
-210 RYTQDELNAFR
+210 RYTSDELNAFR

-306 KLKLNVLGILSETRT
+306 KLKLNLLGILSETRT
-321 PGANGQGGANLWDMI
+321 PGANADDKEGADLWDMI
-336 YTLPSAAFPARL
+336 YTLPSAAFPTRL

-432 NGVPSSTTYYTDGK
+432 NGVPGNTTYYTDGK
-446 ESSMSSDAKCIAF
+446 ESSMGSDAKCIAF

-470 YDKQINKDN
+470 YDKQINEAN

-520 DLSVVASAS
+520 DLSIIASAS
-529 NKLAPGHQWS
+529 NKLAPHHRWS
-539 ISPTVGLAWV
+539 ASPTIGLAWI
-549 MSKENFM
+549 MSKEKFM
-556 KDLFWINFMKLRAS
+556 QDISWINFMKLRAS

-582 DDSEVTN
+582 DDDEVTN

-597 GGYYPFDTNYSVGTQ
+597 GSFYPFDTNYSVGTQ

-629 YKYNL
+629 YKYNF
-634 GLDASMFNGLDVSF
+634 GLDASLFNGLDFSF

-688 IGANYRKKIADITLN
+688 IGAN
-703 IGANFALA
+703 
-711 KNEIIEQME
+711 
-720 EPRMY
+720 
-725 DNLITTGKP
+725 
-734 LKQTYGMEVI
+734 
-744 GYFKD
+744 
-749 QADIENSPKQ
+749 
-759 SFGDVKP
+759 
-766 GDIKYKDLNGDG
+766 
-778 VIDEND
+778 
-784 RTNIGSPLPKFTFG
+784 
-798 WTNTF
+798 
-803 RYKNFDLSLFINGSY
+803 
-818 GNKVFNYL
+818 
-826 GMKLTHMNSPWSN
+826 
-839 QLNTVLDRA
+839 
-848 QIVPIDPNKDY
+848 
-859 SAGVVVNGVTI
+859 
-870 YNWYDDITNVRV
+870 
-882 ANAGATI
+882 
-889 PRASIQD
+889 
-896 PNDNDRISDRYIED
+896 
-910 GSYIRLKNITLG
+910 
-922 YTFPGKIIKKWGL
+922 
-935 DNLRVYA
+935 
-942 NIQNLLT
+942 
-949 ITGYSGYDP
+949 
-958 EIGASTASA
+958 
-967 NVYGLDN
+967 
-974 GRYPSPTVYSFGL
+974 
-987 NVSF
+987 

>member
-617 RLASLNSTHEKA
+617 RLASLNFSTHEKA

-766 GDIKYKDLNGDG
+766 GDIKYKDVNGDNI
-778 VIDEND
+778 IDANDKVAIGHSTTAPEIYYSFNLGAEWKGLGFDAMFQGTGRYSAVLNTKSLYWPLINNTTISQEYYDNRWTPENQD
-784 RTNIGSPLPKFTFG
+784 AKYPRLSSQSNENNYQ
-798 WTNTF
+798 TNTLWLADRSF
-803 RYKNFDLSLFINGSY
+803 LKLRSIELYYKFPQIWVKKSKILSNAKIYVRGVDLLCFDKINI
-818 GNKVFNYL
+818 
-826 GMKLTHMNSPWSN
+826 
-839 QLNTVLDRA
+839 A
-848 QIVPIDPNKDY
+848 DPEVY
-859 SAGVVVNGVTI
+859 
-870 YNWYDDITNVRV
+870 
-882 ANAGATI
+882 GATY
-889 PRASIQD
+889 PLTRSVVA
-896 PNDNDRISDRYIED
+896 
-910 GSYIRLKNITLG
+910 G
-922 YTFPGKIIKKWGL
+922 
-935 DNLRVYA
+935 
-942 NIQNLLT
+942 LT
-949 ITGYSGYDP
+949 IG
-958 EIGASTASA
+958 
-967 NVYGLDN
+967 
-974 GRYPSPTVYSFGL
+974 F
-987 NVSF
+987 

>member
-13 AFLSLQGYAQEL
+13 AFLSMQGYAQEL
-25 NDSITSGKPAKYSD
+25 NDSIASGKPAKYSD
-39 EVVEIGYHKAQ
+39 EVVQIGYHKAQ
-50 RLEESTSSI
+50 RLEESTSSV
-59 STVYNEDFNK
+59 STVYNEEFNK

-98 EPTFFI
+98 EPTFFV

-130 PEEVETVTILKDAAA
+130 PEEVEIVTVLKDAAA
-145 VAIYGHKGIN
+145 VAIYGNKGIN
-155 GVVNITTKRGIYN
+155 GVVNITTKRGAYN

-195 ANAMNEA
+195 ASAMNEA
-202 LANDGLTA
+202 LTNDGLTA
-210 RYTQDELNAFR
+210 RYTSDELNAFR

-236 ETYRDMDATN
+236 KTYRDMDATN

-306 KLKLNVLGILSETRT
+306 KLKLNLLGILSETRT
-321 PGANGQGGANLWDMI
+321 PGANADDKEGADLWDMI

-432 NGVPSSTTYYTDGK
+432 NGVPGNTTYYTDGK
-446 ESSMSSDAKCIAF
+446 ESSMGSDAKCIAF
-459 TRVFNFAATLF
+459 TRVFNFAAALF
-470 YDKQINKDN
+470 YDKQINEAN

-520 DLSVVASAS
+520 DLSIIASAS
-529 NKLAPGHQWS
+529 NKLAPGHRWS
-539 ISPTVGLAWV
+539 VSPTIGLAWI

-556 KDLFWINFMKLRAS
+556 KDISWINFMKLRAS

-582 DDSEVTN
+582 DDDEVTN

-597 GGYYPFDTNYSVGTQ
+597 GSFYPFDTNYSVGTQ

-629 YKYNL
+629 YKYNF
-634 GLDASMFNGLDVSF
+634 GLDASLFNGLDFSF

-688 IGANYRKKIADITLN
+688 IGANYRKRIADVTLN
-703 IGANFALA
+703 VGANFTLA

-725 DNLITTGKP
+725 DNLITTGNP
-734 LKQTYGMEVI
+734 LKQTYGMQVL

-749 QADIENSPKQ
+749 QVDIENSPKQ
-759 SFGDVKP
+759 AFGEVKP
-766 GDIKYKDLNGDG
+766 GDIKYKDVNGDNI
-778 VIDEND
+778 IDANDKVAIGYSTTAPEIYYSFNLGAEWKGLGFDAMFQGTGRYSAVLNTKSLYWPLINNTTISQEYYDNRWTPENQD
-784 RTNIGSPLPKFTFG
+784 AKYPRLSSQSNENNYQ
-798 WTNTF
+798 TNTLWLADRSF
-803 RYKNFDLSLFINGSY
+803 LKLRSVELYYKFPQALMKKSKILNNAKVYVRGVDLLCFDKINI
-818 GNKVFNYL
+818 
-826 GMKLTHMNSPWSN
+826 
-839 QLNTVLDRA
+839 A
-848 QIVPIDPNKDY
+848 DPEVY
-859 SAGVVVNGVTI
+859 
-870 YNWYDDITNVRV
+870 
-882 ANAGATI
+882 GATY
-889 PRASIQD
+889 PLTRSVVA
-896 PNDNDRISDRYIED
+896 
-910 GSYIRLKNITLG
+910 G
-922 YTFPGKIIKKWGL
+922 
-935 DNLRVYA
+935 
-942 NIQNLLT
+942 LT
-949 ITGYSGYDP
+949 IG
-958 EIGASTASA
+958 
-967 NVYGLDN
+967 
-974 GRYPSPTVYSFGL
+974 F
-987 NVSF
+987 

>member
-556 KDLFWINFMKLRAS
+556 KDLSWINFMKLRAS

-711 KNEIIEQME
+711 KNEIIEHME

-766 GDIKYKDLNGDG
+766 GDIKYKDVNGDNI
-778 VIDEND
+778 IDANDKVAIGHSTTAPEIYYSFNLGAEWKGLGFDAMFQGTGRYSAVLNTKSLYWPLINNTTISQEYYDNRWTPENQD
-784 RTNIGSPLPKFTFG
+784 AKYPRLSSQSNENNYQ
-798 WTNTF
+798 TNTLWLADRSF
-803 RYKNFDLSLFINGSY
+803 LKLRSIELYYKFPQIWVKKSKILSNAKIYVRGVDLLCFDKINI
-818 GNKVFNYL
+818 
-826 GMKLTHMNSPWSN
+826 
-839 QLNTVLDRA
+839 A
-848 QIVPIDPNKDY
+848 DPEVY
-859 SAGVVVNGVTI
+859 
-870 YNWYDDITNVRV
+870 
-882 ANAGATI
+882 GATY
-889 PRASIQD
+889 PLTRSVVA
-896 PNDNDRISDRYIED
+896 
-910 GSYIRLKNITLG
+910 G
-922 YTFPGKIIKKWGL
+922 
-935 DNLRVYA
+935 
-942 NIQNLLT
+942 LT
-949 ITGYSGYDP
+949 IG
-958 EIGASTASA
+958 
-967 NVYGLDN
+967 
-974 GRYPSPTVYSFGL
+974 F
-987 NVSF
+987 

>member
-13 AFLSLQGYAQEL
+13 AFLSMQGYAQEL
-25 NDSITSGKPAKYSD
+25 NDSITSGKPVKYSD

-104 RGLQSLSTNNPLI
+104 RGLQSLSINNPLI

-446 ESSMSSDAKCIAF
+446 ESAMSSDAKCIAF

-556 KDLFWINFMKLRAS
+556 KDLSWINFMKLRAS

-629 YKYNL
+629 YKYNF

-766 GDIKYKDLNGDG
+766 GDIKYKDVNGDNI
-778 VIDEND
+778 IDANDKVAIGHSTTAPEIYYSFNLGAEWKGLGFDAMFQGTGRYSAVLNTKSLYWPLINNTTISQEYYDNRWTPENQD
-784 RTNIGSPLPKFTFG
+784 AKYPRLSSQSNENNYQ
-798 WTNTF
+798 TNTLWLADRSF
-803 RYKNFDLSLFINGSY
+803 LKLRSIELYYKFPQIWVKKSKILSNAKIYVRGVDLLCFDKINI
-818 GNKVFNYL
+818 
-826 GMKLTHMNSPWSN
+826 
-839 QLNTVLDRA
+839 A
-848 QIVPIDPNKDY
+848 DPEVY
-859 SAGVVVNGVTI
+859 
-870 YNWYDDITNVRV
+870 
-882 ANAGATI
+882 GATY
-889 PRASIQD
+889 PLTRSVVA
-896 PNDNDRISDRYIED
+896 
-910 GSYIRLKNITLG
+910 G
-922 YTFPGKIIKKWGL
+922 
-935 DNLRVYA
+935 
-942 NIQNLLT
+942 LT
-949 ITGYSGYDP
+949 IG
-958 EIGASTASA
+958 
-967 NVYGLDN
+967 
-974 GRYPSPTVYSFGL
+974 F
-987 NVSF
+987 

>member
-499 TWYRQNASFY
+499 TWYRQHASFY

-556 KDLFWINFMKLRAS
+556 KDLSWINFMKLRAS

-766 GDIKYKDLNGDG
+766 GDIKYKDVNGDNI
-778 VIDEND
+778 IDANDKVAIGHSTTAPEIYYSFNLGAEWKGLGFDAMFQGTGRYSAVLNTKSLYWPLINNTTISQEYYDNRWTPENQD
-784 RTNIGSPLPKFTFG
+784 AKYPRLSSQSNENNYQ
-798 WTNTF
+798 TNTLWLADRSF
-803 RYKNFDLSLFINGSY
+803 LKLRSIELYYKFPQIWVKKSKILSNAKIYVRGVDLLCFDKINI
-818 GNKVFNYL
+818 
-826 GMKLTHMNSPWSN
+826 
-839 QLNTVLDRA
+839 A
-848 QIVPIDPNKDY
+848 DPEVY
-859 SAGVVVNGVTI
+859 
-870 YNWYDDITNVRV
+870 
-882 ANAGATI
+882 GATY
-889 PRASIQD
+889 PLTRSVVA
-896 PNDNDRISDRYIED
+896 
-910 GSYIRLKNITLG
+910 G
-922 YTFPGKIIKKWGL
+922 
-935 DNLRVYA
+935 
-942 NIQNLLT
+942 LT
-949 ITGYSGYDP
+949 IG
-958 EIGASTASA
+958 
-967 NVYGLDN
+967 
-974 GRYPSPTVYSFGL
+974 F
-987 NVSF
+987 

>member
-13 AFLSLQGYAQEL
+13 AFLSMQGYAQEL
-25 NDSITSGKPAKYSD
+25 NDSIASGKLAKYSD
-39 EVVEIGYHKAQ
+39 EVVQIGYHKAQ
-50 RLEESTSSI
+50 RLEESTSSV
-59 STVYNEDFNK
+59 STVYNEEFNK

-98 EPTFFI
+98 EPTFFV

-130 PEEVETVTILKDAAA
+130 PEEVETVTVLKDAAA
-145 VAIYGHKGIN
+145 VAIYGNKGIN
-155 GVVNITTKRGIYN
+155 GVVNITTKRGAYN

-186 PKFVDSYSY
+186 PKFVNSYDY

-202 LANDGLTA
+202 LVNDGLTA
-210 RYTQDELNAFR
+210 RYTQDELKAFQY
-221 SGQYPYLYANVDWLG
+221 GQYPYLYANVDWLG

-306 KLKLNVLGILSETRT
+306 KLKLNLLGILSETRT
-321 PGANGQGGANLWDMI
+321 PGANADDKEGADLWDMI

-367 VSQAAAYT
+367 VSQATAYT

-432 NGVPSSTTYYTDGK
+432 NNLPRNTTYYTDGK
-446 ESSMSSDAKCIAF
+446 ESSMGSDAKCIAF

-470 YDKQINKDN
+470 YDKQINEAN

-520 DLSVVASAS
+520 DMSIIASAS
-529 NKLAPGHQWS
+529 NKLAPGHRWS
-539 ISPTVGLAWV
+539 VSPTIGLAWI

-556 KDLFWINFMKLRAS
+556 QDISWINFMKLRAS

-582 DDSEVTN
+582 DDDEVTN

-597 GGYYPFDTNYSVGTQ
+597 GSFYPFDTNYSVGTQ

-629 YKYNL
+629 YKYNF
-634 GLDASMFNGLDVSF
+634 GLDASLFNGLDFSF

-688 IGANYRKKIADITLN
+688 IGANYRKRIADVTLN
-703 IGANFALA
+703 VGANFTLA

-725 DNLITTGKP
+725 DNLITTGNP
-734 LKQTYGMEVI
+734 LKQTYGMQVI

-749 QADIENSPKQ
+749 QTDIENSPKQ
-759 SFGDVKP
+759 AFGEVNP
-766 GDIKYKDLNGDG
+766 GDIKYKDVNGDNI
-778 VIDEND
+778 IDANDKVAIGYSTTAPEIYYSFNLGAEWKGLGFDAMFQGTGRYSAVLNTKSLYWPLINNTTISQEYYDNRWTPENQD
-784 RTNIGSPLPKFTFG
+784 AKYPRLSSQSNENNYQ
-798 WTNTF
+798 TNTLWLADRSF
-803 RYKNFDLSLFINGSY
+803 LKLRSVELYYKFPQALMKKSKILNNAKVYVRGVDLLCFDKINI
-818 GNKVFNYL
+818 
-826 GMKLTHMNSPWSN
+826 
-839 QLNTVLDRA
+839 A
-848 QIVPIDPNKDY
+848 DPEVY
-859 SAGVVVNGVTI
+859 
-870 YNWYDDITNVRV
+870 
-882 ANAGATI
+882 GATY
-889 PRASIQD
+889 PLTRSVVA
-896 PNDNDRISDRYIED
+896 
-910 GSYIRLKNITLG
+910 G
-922 YTFPGKIIKKWGL
+922 
-935 DNLRVYA
+935 
-942 NIQNLLT
+942 LT
-949 ITGYSGYDP
+949 IG
-958 EIGASTASA
+958 
-967 NVYGLDN
+967 
-974 GRYPSPTVYSFGL
+974 F
-987 NVSF
+987 

>member
-13 AFLSLQGYAQEL
+13 AFLSMQGYAQEL
-25 NDSITSGKPAKYSD
+25 NDSIASGKPAKYSD
-39 EVVEIGYHKAQ
+39 EVVQIGYHKAQ
-50 RLEESTSSI
+50 RLEESTSSV

-98 EPTFFI
+98 EPTFFV

-130 PEEVETVTILKDAAA
+130 PEEVETVTVLKDAAA
-145 VAIYGHKGIN
+145 VAIYGNKGIN
-155 GVVNITTKRGIYN
+155 GVVNITTKRGAYN

-186 PKFVDSYSY
+186 PKFVNSYDY

-202 LANDGLTA
+202 LTNDGLTA
-210 RYTQDELNAFR
+210 RYTQDELKAFQY
-221 SGQYPYLYANVDWLG
+221 GQYPYLYANVDWLG

-306 KLKLNVLGILSETRT
+306 KLKLNLLGILSETRT
-321 PGANGQGGANLWDMI
+321 PGANADDKEGADLWDMI

-432 NGVPSSTTYYTDGK
+432 NNLPRNTTYYTDGK
-446 ESSMSSDAKCIAF
+446 ESSMGSDAKCIAF

-470 YDKQINKDN
+470 YDKQINEAN

-520 DLSVVASAS
+520 DLSIIASAS
-529 NKLAPGHQWS
+529 NKLAPGHRWS
-539 ISPTVGLAWV
+539 VSPTIGLAWI

-556 KDLFWINFMKLRAS
+556 KDISWINFMKLRAS

-582 DDSEVTN
+582 DDDEVTN

-597 GGYYPFDTNYSVGTQ
+597 GSFYPFDTNYSVGTQ

-629 YKYNL
+629 YKYNF
-634 GLDASMFNGLDVSF
+634 GLDASLFNGLDFSF

-688 IGANYRKKIADITLN
+688 IGANYRKRIANVTLN
-703 IGANFALA
+703 VGANFTLA

-725 DNLITTGKP
+725 DNLITTGNP
-734 LKQTYGMEVI
+734 LKQTYGMQVL

-749 QADIENSPKQ
+749 QVDIENSPKQ
-759 SFGDVKP
+759 AFGEVKP
-766 GDIKYKDLNGDG
+766 GDIKYKDVNGDNI
-778 VIDEND
+778 IDANDKVAIGYSTTAPEIYYSFNLGAEWKGLGFDAMFQGTGRYSAVLNTKSLYWPLINNTTISQEYYDNRWTPENQD
-784 RTNIGSPLPKFTFG
+784 TKYPRLSSQSNENNYQ
-798 WTNTF
+798 TNTLWLADRSF
-803 RYKNFDLSLFINGSY
+803 LKLRSVELYYKFPQALIKKSKILNNAKVYVRGVDLLCFDKINI
-818 GNKVFNYL
+818 
-826 GMKLTHMNSPWSN
+826 
-839 QLNTVLDRA
+839 A
-848 QIVPIDPNKDY
+848 DPEVY
-859 SAGVVVNGVTI
+859 
-870 YNWYDDITNVRV
+870 
-882 ANAGATI
+882 GATY
-889 PRASIQD
+889 PLTRSVVA
-896 PNDNDRISDRYIED
+896 
-910 GSYIRLKNITLG
+910 G
-922 YTFPGKIIKKWGL
+922 
-935 DNLRVYA
+935 
-942 NIQNLLT
+942 LT
-949 ITGYSGYDP
+949 IG
-958 EIGASTASA
+958 
-967 NVYGLDN
+967 
-974 GRYPSPTVYSFGL
+974 F
-987 NVSF
+987 

>member
-13 AFLSLQGYAQEL
+13 AFLSMQGYAQEL
-25 NDSITSGKPAKYSD
+25 NDSIASGKPAKYSD
-39 EVVEIGYHKAQ
+39 EVVQIGYHKAQ
-50 RLEESTSSI
+50 RLEESTSSV
-59 STVYNEDFNK
+59 STVYNEEFNK

-98 EPTFFI
+98 EPTFFV

-130 PEEVETVTILKDAAA
+130 PEEVETVTVLKDAAA
-145 VAIYGHKGIN
+145 VAIYGNKGIN
-155 GVVNITTKRGIYN
+155 GVVNITTKRGAYN

-186 PKFVDSYSY
+186 PKFVNSYDY

-202 LANDGLTA
+202 LVNDGLTA
-210 RYTQDELNAFR
+210 RYTQDELKAFQY
-221 SGQYPYLYANVDWLG
+221 GQYPYLYANVDWLG

-306 KLKLNVLGILSETRT
+306 KLKLNLLGILSETRT
-321 PGANGQGGANLWDMI
+321 PGANANDKEGADLWDMI

-432 NGVPSSTTYYTDGK
+432 NNLPRNTTYYTDGK
-446 ESSMSSDAKCIAF
+446 ESSMGSDAKCIAF

-470 YDKQINKDN
+470 YDKQLNEAS

-520 DLSVVASAS
+520 DLSIIASAS
-529 NKLAPGHQWS
+529 NKLAPGHRWS
-539 ISPTVGLAWV
+539 VSPTVGLAWI

-556 KDLFWINFMKLRAS
+556 KDISWINFMKLRAS

-582 DDSEVTN
+582 DDDEVTN

-597 GGYYPFDTNYSVGTQ
+597 GSFYPFDTNYSVGTQ

-629 YKYNL
+629 YKYNF
-634 GLDASMFNGLDVSF
+634 GLDASLFNGLDFSF

-688 IGANYRKKIADITLN
+688 IGANYRKRIANVTLN
-703 IGANFALA
+703 VGANFTLA

-725 DNLITTGKP
+725 DNLITTGNP
-734 LKQTYGMEVI
+734 LKQTYGMQVL

-749 QADIENSPKQ
+749 QVDIENSPKQ
-759 SFGDVKP
+759 AFGEVKP
-766 GDIKYKDLNGDG
+766 GDIKYKDVNGDNI
-778 VIDEND
+778 IDANDKVAIGYSTTAPEIYYSFNLGAEWKGLGFDAMFQGTGRYSAVLNTKSLYWPLINNTTISQEYYDNRWTPENQD
-784 RTNIGSPLPKFTFG
+784 AKYPRLSSQSNENNYQ
-798 WTNTF
+798 TNTLWLADRSF
-803 RYKNFDLSLFINGSY
+803 LKLRSVELYYKFPQALIKKSKILNNAKVYVRGVDLLCFDKINI
-818 GNKVFNYL
+818 
-826 GMKLTHMNSPWSN
+826 
-839 QLNTVLDRA
+839 A
-848 QIVPIDPNKDY
+848 DPEVY
-859 SAGVVVNGVTI
+859 
-870 YNWYDDITNVRV
+870 
-882 ANAGATI
+882 GATY
-889 PRASIQD
+889 PLTRSVVA
-896 PNDNDRISDRYIED
+896 
-910 GSYIRLKNITLG
+910 G
-922 YTFPGKIIKKWGL
+922 
-935 DNLRVYA
+935 
-942 NIQNLLT
+942 LT
-949 ITGYSGYDP
+949 IG
-958 EIGASTASA
+958 
-967 NVYGLDN
+967 
-974 GRYPSPTVYSFGL
+974 F
-987 NVSF
+987 

>member
-1 MRKNRLI
+1 MKKNRLI

-13 AFLSLQGYAQEL
+13 AFLSMQGYAQEL

-39 EVVEIGYHKAQ
+39 EMVEIGYHKAQ
-50 RLEESTSSI
+50 HLEESTSSI

-117 LVDGIERDITDVT
+117 LVDGIERDITDIT

-145 VAIYGHKGIN
+145 VAMYGNKGIN
-155 GVVNITTKRGIYN
+155 GVVNITTKRGNYN

-321 PGANGQGGANLWDMI
+321 PGADADDQGGANLWDMI

-446 ESSMSSDAKCIAF
+446 ESAMSSDAKCIAF

-470 YDKQINKDN
+470 YDRQIDKDN

-520 DLSVVASAS
+520 DLNVVASAS

-539 ISPTVGLAWV
+539 ISPIVGLAWV

-556 KDLFWINFMKLRAS
+556 KDLSWINFMKLRAS
-570 FGVINTDRLPLD
+570 FGVIHTDRLPLD

-629 YKYNL
+629 YKYNF
-634 GLDASMFNGLDVSF
+634 GLDAGMFNGLDVSF

-688 IGANYRKKIADITLN
+688 IGADYRKKIADITLN

-725 DNLITTGKP
+725 DNLITTGNP

-759 SFGDVKP
+759 SFGDVTP
-766 GDIKYKDLNGDG
+766 GDIKYKDVNGDNI
-778 VIDEND
+778 IDANDKVAIGYSTTAPEIYYSFNLGAEWKGLGFDAMFQGAGRYSAVLNTKSLYWPLINNTTISQEYYDNRWTPENQD
-784 RTNIGSPLPKFTFG
+784 AKYPRLSSQSNENNYQ
-798 WTNTF
+798 TNTLWLADRSF
-803 RYKNFDLSLFINGSY
+803 LKLRSIELYYKFPQIWVKKSKILSNAKIYVRGVDLLCFDKINI
-818 GNKVFNYL
+818 
-826 GMKLTHMNSPWSN
+826 
-839 QLNTVLDRA
+839 A
-848 QIVPIDPNKDY
+848 DPEVY
-859 SAGVVVNGVTI
+859 
-870 YNWYDDITNVRV
+870 
-882 ANAGATI
+882 GATY
-889 PRASIQD
+889 PLTRSVVA
-896 PNDNDRISDRYIED
+896 
-910 GSYIRLKNITLG
+910 G
-922 YTFPGKIIKKWGL
+922 
-935 DNLRVYA
+935 
-942 NIQNLLT
+942 LT
-949 ITGYSGYDP
+949 IG
-958 EIGASTASA
+958 
-967 NVYGLDN
+967 
-974 GRYPSPTVYSFGL
+974 F
-987 NVSF
+987 